1 MEILNTLDRSTKIQR
16 YMDFSKFL
24 HMLENKQM
32 FMCRIDKFEDKL
44 EGGLT
49 TINDF
54 FYSGALE
61 ALSNLVNNSL
71 PLSLGKDYNSTESVE
86 EAKQRQQDYEDKLI
100 NKLFKTVFGD
110 IELSERLTY
119 KDVIKAQK
127 QWFDVSCWH
136 SNVDDSESIAM
147 WKIYCNDI
155 NSVCINTTIGQLL
168 DSIEKDKD
176 INLLI
181 QKIEYIDHRADYY
194 SLEVDS
200 KIAPFVHKHKAY
212 KFENE
217 IRLIAYNH
225 SNDPLSN
232 REDAGSLI
240 SLKSNNF
247 INSVKVS
254 PEAPEWFFNLVKDI
268 FNNRYDQ
275 TGVVARSDLDDLVTR
290 LSS

>member
-1 MEILNTLDRSTKIQR
+1 MKISNTLDRRTKIQR

-24 HMLENKQM
+24 HLLESKQL

-54 FYSGALE
+54 FYSGAAE

-71 PLSLGKDYNSTESVE
+71 PLSFGRNSNTPESIK
-86 EAKQRQQDYEDKLI
+86 EAQQRQQEYEDKCRD
-100 NKLFKTVFGD
+100 KSFKTVFGD
-110 IELSERLTY
+110 IKLSEKITY

-127 QWFDVSCWH
+127 KWFDVSCWY
-136 SNVDDSESIAM
+136 SNIDDTESIAM
-147 WKIYCNDI
+147 WKIYGNDI
-155 NSVCINTTIGQLL
+155 NSVCITTTIGQLL
-168 DSIEKDKD
+168 DSIEEDKD
-176 INLLI
+176 VNLLM
-181 QKIEYIDHRADYY
+181 QKVEYIDHRADYY
-194 SLEVDS
+194 SLDVDS
-200 KIAPFVHKHKAY
+200 KLAPFVHKHKAY

-217 IRLIAYNH
+217 IRLIAYNQ

-232 REDAGSLI
+232 RVDAGSLI
-240 SLKSNNF
+240 RLTSNDF

-254 PEAPEWFFNLVKDI
+254 PEAPEWFFNLVKDV
-268 FNNRYDQ
+268 FNDRYEQ
-275 TGVVARSDLDDLVTR
+275 TGVVARSDLDDLVTT